1 MSNVN
6 VSVPLI
12 TTRPVEKYGGV
23 QIALEALEQMRDQI
37 SVGGMP
43 MHMNHRA
50 SEALDATII
59 NVRIEQVAD
68 DEHALMVD
76 CEMDEAA
83 WQEREAHW
91 RTEGVPGGFSAAL
104 TQHQEEFDGRPG
116 VPLVTFSSDAGAY
129 SDEERTEAAELFAAA
144 APVEVLRL
152 FQFSEPEF
160 AKIALEFSREVGA
173 SLLAAGI
180 GFLVGRRK
188 GSSHVEFR
196 RTEPDGTVTTAVLD
210 TSDPEIVRAAAQSLD
225 SLQAP
230 SIPEIL
236 IYSNETGHWEPAA
249 RD

>member
-43 MHMNHRA
+43 MQMNHRA
-50 SEALDATII
+50 TDALDATII
-59 NVRIEQVAD
+59 DVRIEQIAD
-68 DEHALMVD
+68 DEHALMID
-76 CEMDEAA
+76 FEMDEAA
-83 WQEREAHW
+83 WQEVEAHW
-91 RTEGVPGGFSAAL
+91 RAEGAPGGFSAAL
-104 TQHQEEFDGRPG
+104 TQHQEEFDGPG
-116 VPLVTFSSDAGAY
+116 ASLVTFSSDAGAY

-180 GFLVGRRK
+180 GFLVGRHK

-210 TSDPEIVRAAAQSLD
+210 TSDPEIVRAATQSLD

-236 IYSNETGHWEPAA
+236 IYSNKTGHWEPAA
-249 RD
+249 RG